1 MGEFLN
7 VLEIDIEDRSRNGHQ
22 FDNEEVI
29 EFKLYLLVLLVLLF
43 VYRLH
48 CGIALQVSTSHFM
61 SEVKGSIH
69 HFCYKIVAFYMSCE
83 NLLPLMLYME
93 GDVHM
98 KANAIAC

>member
-48 CGIALQVSTSHFM
+48 CGIAL
-61 SEVKGSIH
+61 
-69 HFCYKIVAFYMSCE
+69 
-83 NLLPLMLYME
+83 
-93 GDVHM
+93 
-98 KANAIAC
+98 